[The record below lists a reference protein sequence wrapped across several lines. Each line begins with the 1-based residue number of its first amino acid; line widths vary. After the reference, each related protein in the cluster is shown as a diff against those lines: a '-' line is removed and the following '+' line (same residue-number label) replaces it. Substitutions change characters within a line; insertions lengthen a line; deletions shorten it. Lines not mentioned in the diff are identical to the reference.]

1 MIDILD
7 IRTIGKK
14 IDSSIS
20 LINTRYGNETEPTIS
35 NETNM
40 KDDNAIIPVLIHKIN
55 ELTDRINDFH
65 GINE

>member
-14 IDSSIS
+14 ADGSIGLMS
-20 LINTRYGNETEPTIS
+20 THYVERKDNTIS
-35 NETNM
+35 NETNL
-40 KDDNAIIPVLIHKIN
+40 DDNQDIIPVLVHKIN